1 MRDEAYIMLREDYF
15 KNKKIK
21 KLRSMKHGDAYNLA
35 YMYLFME
42 ASEWGGLLLFEEA
55 MNNLAKQLDV
65 PLDENDN
72 GERITAQQA
81 IDALLSADLIELSTD
96 GRVLR
101 FKKLEV
107 LNYGRA

>member
-1 MRDEAYIMLREDYF
+1 MRDEACILLREDF
-15 KNKKIK
+15 FGHEKIK
-21 KLRSMKHGDAYNLA
+21 KLRSMKNGNAYCYA
-35 YMYLFME
+35 YIYLQAE

-55 MNNLAKQLDV
+55 MNNLAEQLDV

-107 LNYGRA
+107 LKYGRA